1 MGTWSK
7 PPNKSP
13 WEKGKQPPDID
24 ELLSNLQDKFKIGL
38 PKKGGVILIIIIAI
52 VIWFGTGIFIVDPEE
67 QAVIK
72 RFGEVTNVVGP
83 GPHYHFPSPIETV
96 QIAPVTEV
104 RRLEIGFRTIQVGP
118 PAKYRRVLKE
128 SLMLT
133 GDENIVDAELIV
145 QYKIKDAASY
155 LFNFVEPVLTVRE
168 AAEASLRTV
177 IGKHKIDEAL
187 TSGKF
192 LIQEETKD
200 LLQSILDKYGSG
212 VLVVAVQLQDVSP
225 PKQVRAAFKDVAS
238 AKEDK
243 NRMINQAE
251 GYRNDI
257 IPKARGEAQ
266 AMISEAE
273 GFREAR
279 VSRAEGEVARFNAML
294 VEYKKAKVVTRKR
307 LYLETMEE
315 ILPNINKYI
324 IPGGDGGN
332 LLNLLNLNNKG
343 GN

>member
-1 MGTWSK
+1 MQTKRVIIG
-7 PPNKSP
+7 
-13 WEKGKQPPDID
+13 
-24 ELLSNLQDKFKIGL
+24 DKEVSIPVLGIFPMIGIGL
-38 PKKGGVILIIIIAI
+38 VFWLL
-52 VIWFGTGIFIVDPEE
+52 TG
-67 QAVIK
+67 AY
-72 RFGEVTNVVGP
+72 VVGP
-83 GPHYHFPSPIETV
+83 DEVGVVQTFGKHTRVTQSGLNYHLPYPIETV
-96 QIAPVTEV
+96 QTPKVTEV
-104 RRLEIGFRTIQVGP
+104 KRVEIGFRTMGNNQ
-118 PAKYRRVLKE
+118 YRAIEKE

-155 LFNFVEPVLTVRE
+155 LFNFVMPVLTVRE

-200 LLQSILDKYGSG
+200 LLQSILDKYGTG

-279 VSRAEGEVARFNAML
+279 VSRAEGEVAKFNAML